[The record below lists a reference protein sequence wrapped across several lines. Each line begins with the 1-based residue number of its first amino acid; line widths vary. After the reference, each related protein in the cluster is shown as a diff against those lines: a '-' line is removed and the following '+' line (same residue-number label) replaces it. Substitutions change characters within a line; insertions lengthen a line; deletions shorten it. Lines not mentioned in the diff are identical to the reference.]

1 LCVTLAT
8 TTWTSRATGSAASG
22 RTPVVRKTRHID
34 YQRRRRSMRISIFGL
49 GYVGTVSLACL
60 ARDGHHVIG
69 VDIDASK
76 LAMLRDGRSPVIE
89 AGMRELIA
97 EVVASGRV
105 EVTDDVA
112 AAVHGSEL

>member
-1 LCVTLAT
+1 
-8 TTWTSRATGSAASG
+8 
-22 RTPVVRKTRHID
+22 
-34 YQRRRRSMRISIFGL
+34 MRISIFGL

-76 LAMLRDGRSPVIE
+76 LAMLRDGCSPIIE
-89 AGMRELIA
+89 AGMRELVA
-97 EVVASGRV
+97 EVVANGRI

-112 AAVHGSEL
+112 AAVQTSELSFVCVGTPARPNGSQDLGALERVAVELGRALATKT